1 MRSKHYILSFAI
13 LALLLV
19 SATHSRAQSSARP
32 NQRGSAV
39 VAHKSPAQLTAE
51 FNDLAKRAAEARD
64 AGRLD
69 DAIALYGQAL
79 QLRPSW
85 REGWWYASTIL
96 YDRDRYTEARDA
108 FRTLLSMLP
117 QKGPDSGLIAPSM
130 AMLGLC
136 EFETREYERALT
148 DLQRARVLGLGGHQQ
163 LVFVVR
169 YHAAILLT
177 RFEQFE
183 LGFDVLREF
192 AREGNESSSVIEA
205 FGLNVLRMPFLPLEL
220 PPDKRE
226 LVVMAG
232 RAAYYMSVRR
242 QAEARRVFDDL
253 LARYPETPGVR
264 YAFGVFLLTQEPEAA
279 LEEFRHELKLSPN
292 HVPSMLQIA
301 FEYIKRGDY
310 AAGLPFAERSVQL
323 APNMF
328 PARNALGRILLETG
342 DFGRS
347 IRELEA
353 GVKLEPQSPE
363 MHFALAR
370 AYARAGRKEDAARE
384 RALFTK
390 LDQQMRTEREG
401 PQSVGGVGSKP

>member
-39 VAHKSPAQLTAE
+39 AAHKSPAQLTAE

-136 EFETREYERALT
+136 EFETRERSE
-148 DLQRARVLGLGGHQQ
+148 
-163 LVFVVR
+163 
-169 YHAAILLT
+169 
-177 RFEQFE
+177 E
-183 LGFDVLREF
+183 
-192 AREGNESSSVIEA
+192 
-205 FGLNVLRMPFLPLEL
+205 
-220 PPDKRE
+220 
-226 LVVMAG
+226 
-232 RAAYYMSVRR
+232 
-242 QAEARRVFDDL
+242 RRVGKEC
-253 LARYPETPGVR
+253 RSR
-264 YAFGVFLLTQEPEAA
+264 W
-279 LEEFRHELKLSPN
+279 SPY
-292 HVPSMLQIA
+292 H
-301 FEYIKRGDY
+301 
-310 AAGLPFAERSVQL
+310 
-323 APNMF
+323 
-328 PARNALGRILLETG
+328 
-342 DFGRS
+342 
-347 IRELEA
+347 
-353 GVKLEPQSPE
+353 
-363 MHFALAR
+363 
-370 AYARAGRKEDAARE
+370 
-384 RALFTK
+384 
-390 LDQQMRTEREG
+390 
-401 PQSVGGVGSKP
+401 